1 MSSGE
6 GTLYA
11 LIAICELGF
20 WVVLFAGLFFRY
32 LVPRP
37 RVSKVLLVSV
47 PLIDIALL
55 VFTVLDLR
63 NGSTATF
70 AHGLAIAYIGFTVAF
85 GPMLISWADQ
95 RFAHKYSGGP
105 PPSKPPAHGWPSV
118 QHEIK
123 LWARCL
129 LAVSI
134 TYLLLIAVIAFID
147 QASRT
152 QALEDWFQSL
162 LGVSFLWLIFGPL
175 WQLLFFK
182 RTTTKEAE

>member
-11 LIAICELGF
+11 LIAICEVGF
-20 WVVLFAGLFFRY
+20 WVVLIAGLLFRY
-32 LVPRP
+32 LLPRP
-37 RVSKVLLVSV
+37 RVSKLLLVSV
-47 PLIDIALL
+47 PLIDVALL

-85 GPMLISWADQ
+85 GPMLINWADQ
-95 RFAHKYSGGP
+95 HFAHKFGGGP
-105 PPSKPPAHGWPSV
+105 PPSKPPAHGWASV
-118 QHEIK
+118 QYELK
-123 LWARCL
+123 LWVRCL

-134 TYLLLIAVIAFID
+134 TYLLLLAVIAFID
-147 QASRT
+147 QANRT

-162 LGVSFLWLIFGPL
+162 IGVLFFWLLFGPL

-182 RTTTKEAE
+182 RTATKGQE